1 MSESAM
7 FNGHVN
13 FNVFLEHCL
22 KPEQHQRL
30 KTYLDNLPKP
40 PRKWQRVCA
49 HVFLQKYNL
58 PTFAGNPS
66 FVAACAP
73 ATGKSYFFEIV
84 ARFLLNENEIDT
96 IVVVSPTRTKRDEW
110 FDQFLENEPKI
121 EFRPRNGKVL
131 YWHPNQTQH
140 TKGFSITYAGL
151 CPIMANEND
160 LNDFKNNHR
169 DCRMLVGF
177 DEFHHCGTNQW
188 GKGVQELFGEHYV
201 KALLMMTG
209 TPFRFG
215 KDVTFPFVNRLRS
228 DKEPD
233 LYDME
238 LDFEYLFPQALR
250 DGVVTGVEVNSVD
263 GIMHCTRKGLE
274 WTHLLS
280 SMRISK
286 LLRQANGSANAAIFT
301 TINGVE
307 SLVGCETIDKGVKCI
322 MNMIRNHKPFKND
335 TVDATLPPQVL
346 FVCTNTKH
354 ANAVAG
360 YLGEK
365 HTDLGEITTVHSKQ
379 DVHGSSCSKVIKD
392 FRFSKHRN
400 AIVTVNM
407 VSEGVNNPRLKVL
420 VFLSMCKTRLYIV
433 QVFNRVTRTYG
444 PHYKKAVVY
453 QVADPEV
460 RKVSDYFM
468 DETRKFELDMLEE
481 EKEDVAKETNKEELP
496 DIETNTIG
504 SDSDSSNE
512 TASTNHDIAV
522 TDSSLAG
529 HHIVNHTTE
538 GSSQG
543 SFDSSRYFE
552 ACKAL
557 HPDIP
562 TDSQEFKRN
571 YDQLKNSYAMEK
583 PPNKRQKISDLP
595 MGEQLMAKR
604 TECNEFIRTIHRRL
618 ERRTGKRFS
627 RGLVISI
634 AYKKVQKKWGIV
646 KQKKLTVL
654 DQLDTLDKL
663 EYLHSVILPRVDKLL
678 KEKYH

>member
-1 MSESAM
+1 M
-7 FNGHVN
+7 FYGHAN
-13 FNVFLEHCL
+13 FDVFLEHCL
-22 KPEQHQRL
+22 NPEQHQRL
-30 KTYLDNLPKP
+30 ETFLENLQKP
-40 PRKWQRVCA
+40 PRKWQRECA
-49 HVFLQKYNL
+49 HVFLQKYHL

-84 ARFLLNENEIDT
+84 SRFLLNEDEIDT

-201 KALLMMTG
+201 KAQLMMTG

-215 KDVTFPFVNRLRS
+215 KEVSFPFVNRLRS

-238 LDFEYLFPQALR
+238 LDYEYLYPQALR

-263 GIMHCTRKGLE
+263 GTMHCTRKGLK
-274 WTHLLS
+274 WDHLLS

-286 LLRQANGSANAAIFT
+286 LLRQANGSANASSFQLIE
-301 TINGVE
+301 GVE
-307 SLVGCETIDKGVKCI
+307 SLVGTETIDKGVKCI
-322 MNMIRNHKPFKND
+322 MSMIRNHKPYKND
-335 TVDATLPPQVL
+335 IVDATLPPQVL
-346 FVCTNTKH
+346 FVCTDTKH
-354 ANAVAG
+354 ANGVAG
-360 YLGEK
+360 YLADK
-365 HTDLGEITTVHSKQ
+365 HKELGEITTVHSKQ
-379 DVHGSSCSKVIKD
+379 DVGGSSCSKVIKD
-392 FRFSKHRN
+392 FRESEHRN

-453 QVADPEV
+453 QIADPEV

-468 DETRKFELDMLEE
+468 DETRKFELDTLEGEKEEDVTEE
-481 EKEDVAKETNKEELP
+481 ETKKEELP
-496 DIETNTIG
+496 ELPASSANG

-512 TASTNHDIAV
+512 TAATNHDIAV
-522 TDSSLAG
+522 NDSSLG
-529 HHIVNHTTE
+529 GQHIVNHTTE

-552 ACKAL
+552 ACKTF

-562 TDSQEFKRN
+562 TGSEEFKRK
-571 YDQLKNSYAMEK
+571 YDQLKKSYVVEK
-583 PPNKRQKISDLP
+583 TQNKRQKMSDLP
-595 MGEQLMAKR
+595 MGAQLMAKR
-604 TECNEFIRTIHRRL
+604 TECTEFVKTIHRRL
-618 ERRTGKRFS
+618 QRSTTKRRFN
-627 RGLVISI
+627 RGIVWNI
-634 AYKKVQKKWGIV
+634 AYKKAFKKWGIV

-654 DQLDTLDKL
+654 DQLDTLEKL
-663 EYLHSVILPRVDKLL
+663 EYFHGVILPRVDQLL
-678 KEKYH
+678 KEKYTY

>member
-1 MSESAM
+1 MSTM

-30 KTYLDNLPKP
+30 ETFLENLQKP

-58 PTFAGNPS
+58 PTFAGKPS

-73 ATGKSYFFEIV
+73 ATGKSYFFQIV
-84 ARFLLNENEIDT
+84 ALFLLNEDEIDT
-96 IVVVSPTRTKRDEW
+96 IVIVSPTRTKRKEW
-110 FDQFLENEPKI
+110 WDDFFDLKPRI
-121 EFRPRNGKVL
+121 EFRPMNGKIL
-131 YWHPNQTQH
+131 YLHPNQTQH
-140 TKGFSITYAGL
+140 TKGFSITYSGL
-151 CPIMANEND
+151 CPIIANQND
-160 LNDFKNNHR
+160 LNDFKNNHKNR
-169 DCRMLVGF
+169 RMLVGF

-188 GKGVQELFGEHYV
+188 GNAVKELFGEPYV
-201 KALLMMTG
+201 KAQLMMTG

-215 KDVTFPFVNRLRS
+215 KEVSFPFVKRLQS

-238 LDFEYLFPQALR
+238 LDYEYLYPQALR

-263 GIMHCTRKGLE
+263 GKMHCTRKGLE
-274 WTHLLS
+274 WVHLLS

-286 LLRQANGSANAAIFT
+286 LLRQANGSANAASFT
-301 TINGVE
+301 DCEGKE
-307 SLVGCETIDKGVKCI
+307 SLPGTETIDKGVNCI
-322 MNMIRNHKPFKND
+322 MNMIRNHKPYKD
-335 TVDATLPPQVL
+335 AIVDATLPPQVL
-346 FVCTNTKH
+346 FVCTDTKH
-354 ANAVAG
+354 ADSVAR
-360 YLGEK
+360 YLNKNHKG
-365 HTDLGEITTVHSKQ
+365 LGEITTVHSKQ
-379 DVHGSSCSKVIKD
+379 DVHGGDCSKVIQSFKE
-392 FRFSKHRN
+392 SEHRN

-444 PHYKKAVVY
+444 PYYKKAVVY
-453 QVADPEV
+453 QLADPEV

-468 DETRKFELDMLEE
+468 DETRKFELDTLEGE
-481 EKEDVAKETNKEELP
+481 KKEDVTEEETKKEELP
-496 DIETNTIG
+496 ALPASSANG

-512 TASTNHDIAV
+512 TAAINHDIIV

-552 ACKAL
+552 ACKIL
-557 HPDIP
+557 HPNIP
-562 TDSQEFKRN
+562 TDSEEFKRKYVN
-571 YDQLKNSYAMEK
+571 LKNSYVMEK
-583 PPNKRQKISDLP
+583 PQNKRRKISDLSV
-595 MGEQLMAKR
+595 GQQIKLKR
-604 TECNEFIRTIHRRL
+604 AESTEFARTIHRRL
-618 ERRTGKRFS
+618 QRRTGKKFN
-627 RGLVISI
+627 RGIVWNI
-634 AYKKVQKKWGIV
+634 AYKKVFKKWGITQT
-646 KQKKLTVL
+646 KRLSVL
-654 DQLDTLDKL
+654 DQIDTLEKWD
-663 EYLHSVILPRVDKLL
+663 YFHNVILPRVDQVL
-678 KEKYH
+678 KEKY